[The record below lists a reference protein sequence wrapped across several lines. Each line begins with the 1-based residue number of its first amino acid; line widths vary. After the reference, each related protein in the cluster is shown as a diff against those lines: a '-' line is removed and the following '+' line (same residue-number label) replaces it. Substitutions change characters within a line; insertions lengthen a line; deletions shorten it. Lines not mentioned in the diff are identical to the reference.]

1 MAAERSDSVMDRI
14 ILGRTNLKVSRS
26 GFGAIP
32 IQRIEFDDAKLV
44 LRKAYEG
51 GINFYDTARSYTNS
65 EEKIGNALSDIRKD
79 IIIAT
84 KTPSTDRAGV
94 IRDLET
100 SLRNLRTDYIDIYQL
115 HNPEVL
121 PDPDDPN
128 SSYAALLE
136 AKQKG
141 MIRFIGLTNHRLN
154 IARAALESDLYDTI
168 QFPLS
173 SLSADQDLQLIDEC
187 KQKNVGVI
195 AMKALAGGLLT
206 NAAVAFAFL
215 RQYDNLVP
223 IWGIE
228 KVSQLEEF
236 LGFEK
241 NPPLLDE
248 KMRQVIAA
256 DRKELS
262 GSFCRACGYCM
273 PCPAGIPIPT
283 AARMSLL
290 LRRMPYQQFMTDE
303 WQRRMALINSCQS
316 CGRCKKRCP
325 YGLDTPEVLKMMLK
339 DYEEFYRVH
348 QNEV

>member
-1 MAAERSDSVMDRI
+1 MEQF
-14 ILGRTNLKVSRS
+14 ILGSTNLKVSRS

-32 IQRIEFDDAKLV
+32 IQRIGFDDARLV

-51 GINFYDTARSYTNS
+51 GINFYDTARGYSDS
-65 EEKIGNALSDIRKD
+65 EEKIGNALADVRQE

-84 KTPSTDRAGV
+84 KTPATDRASV
-94 IRDLET
+94 LRDLET
-100 SLRNLRTDYIDIYQL
+100 SLKKLKTDYIDIYQL
-115 HNPEVL
+115 HNPETL

-136 AKQKG
+136 ARQKG
-141 MIRFIGLTNHRLN
+141 MIRFIGLTSHKLAL
-154 IARAALESDLYDTI
+154 ARAALASGRYDTI

-173 SLSADQDLQLIDEC
+173 SISSDQDLQLIAEC
-187 KQKNVGVI
+187 KEKNIGVI
-195 AMKALAGGLLT
+195 AMKGLAGGLIT
-206 NAAVAFAFL
+206 NAASAFAFL

-228 KVSQLEEF
+228 KVTQLNEF
-236 LGFEK
+236 LNFEK
-241 NPPLLDE
+241 NPPVLDE
-248 KMRQVIAA
+248 RMWQLIKA
-256 DRKELS
+256 DREELS

-290 LRRMPYQQFMTDE
+290 LRRMPYQGYMTDE
-303 WQRRMALINSCQS
+303 WRRQMSLIDSCKS

-325 YGLDTPEVLKMMLK
+325 YGLDTPGVLKMMLK
-339 DYEEFYRVH
+339 DYNQFYEVH
-348 QNEV
+348 HTEAGSNRNS

>member
-1 MAAERSDSVMDRI
+1 MERI
-14 ILGRTNLKVSRS
+14 TLGRTNLQVSRS

-32 IQRIEFDDAKLV
+32 IQRIGFDDAKRV
-44 LRKAYEG
+44 LQKAYEG
-51 GINFYDTARSYTNS
+51 GINFYDTARSYTDS
-65 EEKIGNALSDIRKD
+65 EEKIGYALSDLRKE

-84 KTPSTDRAGV
+84 KTPSTDKAGV
-94 IRDLET
+94 LRDLET
-100 SLRNLRTDYIDIYQL
+100 SLKNLKTDYIDIYQL
-115 HNPEVL
+115 HNPETL
-121 PDPDDPN
+121 PDPDDPD

-141 MIRFIGLTNHRLN
+141 MIRFIGLTNHRFKL
-154 IARAALESDLYDTI
+154 ALTALESGLYDTI

-173 SLSADQDLQLIDEC
+173 SLSSDQDLRLIEEC
-187 KQKNVGVI
+187 KQWNVGVI
-195 AMKALAGGLLT
+195 AMKALAGGLIT

-215 RQYDNLVP
+215 RQYDNVVP

-228 KVSQLEEF
+228 KLSQLEEF

-241 NPPLLDE
+241 KPPLLDE

-256 DRKELS
+256 DREELS

-290 LRRMPYQQFMTDE
+290 LRRMPYQQFMTLE
-303 WQRRMALINSCQS
+303 WRRRMSLINNCQS
-316 CGRCKKRCP
+316 CGHCRNHCP
-325 YGLDTPEVLKMMLK
+325 YGLDTPGILKMMLK
-339 DYEEFYRVH
+339 DYEEFYQAH
-348 QNEV
+348 QTEF